1 MIMDTQI
8 SDRSHVAELLRRH
21 DIIPT
26 HQRLVIAQALFS
38 RKQHV
43 SADQLLCLVNDQ
55 HEEVSKAT
63 IYNTL
68 NLFEEKGLVRGV
80 VVDPERVFYDTN
92 TLPHHHF
99 FDVESGI
106 LMDIE
111 SEGLSVEGLPPLPHG
126 MVQEGVDIIVRIR
139 RQYQ

>member
-1 MIMDTQI
+1 MI
-8 SDRSHVAELLRRH
+8 SDRPFLAEMLRRH

-26 HQRLVIAQALFS
+26 HQRLIIAQVLLA
-38 RKQHV
+38 RHQHV
-43 SADQLLCLVNDQ
+43 SADQLLALVNER
-55 HEEVSKAT
+55 HAEVSKAT

-80 VVDPERVFYDTN
+80 IVDPVRVFYDTN

-99 FDVESGI
+99 FDEETGT
-106 LMDIE
+106 LTDIE
-111 SEGLSVEGLPPLPHG
+111 SDSLSIDGLPSLPAG
-126 MVQEGVDIIVRIR
+126 MVQERVDIVVRIR

>member
-111 SEGLSVEGLPPLPHG
+111 SEDLSVEGLPPLPHG
-126 MVQEGVDIIVRIR
+126 MIQEGVDIIVRIR

>member
-126 MVQEGVDIIVRIR
+126 MIQEGVDIIVRIR

>member
-1 MIMDTQI
+1 MDTMI
-8 SDRSHVAELLRRH
+8 SDRPFLAEMLRRH

-26 HQRLVIAQALFS
+26 HQRLIIAQVLLA
-38 RKQHV
+38 RHQHV
-43 SADQLLCLVNDQ
+43 SADQLLALVNER
-55 HEEVSKAT
+55 HAEVSKAT

-80 VVDPERVFYDTN
+80 IVDPVRVFYDTN

-99 FDVESGI
+99 FDEETGT
-106 LMDIE
+106 LTDIE
-111 SEGLSVEGLPPLPHG
+111 SDSLSIDGLPSLPAG
-126 MVQEGVDIIVRIR
+126 MVQERVDIVVRIR